1 MTSGVGSSPD
11 VVAMEPRNSGGSV
24 SVGLADGGG
33 GIVNPAFQPPSLLS
47 QQSTVWT
54 RRQQAVCVRHAFK
67 HYGSASKP
75 NHVLSNLNMTV
86 AKGTM
91 SVYKRYRIS
100 NINCMCLNCLSER
113 IDTSHLLTPYQPL
126 GWTYSI
132 ISEHF
137 FFRPKIRVFCRISQP

>member
-1 MTSGVGSSPD
+1 MFKQFRKTKKKKIIYEKSIFFLNILFCFSNREGNEESSGVKATMTSGVGNSPD
-11 VVAMEPRNSGGSV
+11 VVAMEPRNGGGSV
-24 SVGLADGGG
+24 SVGIADGGG

-91 SVYKRYRIS
+91 LVQTIS
-100 NINCMCLNCLSER
+100 
-113 IDTSHLLTPYQPL
+113 
-126 GWTYSI
+126 YS
-132 ISEHF
+132 
-137 FFRPKIRVFCRISQP
+137 

>member
-126 GWTYSI
+126 G
-132 ISEHF
+132 
-137 FFRPKIRVFCRISQP
+137 

>member
-1 MTSGVGSSPD
+1 MVFFSIHREGNEESGGGKAIMQTSGVGSSPD
-11 VVAMEPRNSGGSV
+11 LVAMEPRNGGGSV
-24 SVGLADGGG
+24 SVGIGDVSG

-67 HYGSASKP
+67 HYGSSSKP

-91 SVYKRYRIS
+91 LVIL
-100 NINCMCLNCLSER
+100 M
-113 IDTSHLLTPYQPL
+113 
-126 GWTYSI
+126 
-132 ISEHF
+132 
-137 FFRPKIRVFCRISQP
+137 